1 MLKRQRSRFMAVVGA
16 CALSIGFA
24 LPAQATPG
32 GGGNSAG
39 DSLVNVQVGNVTLL
53 VPVAVAANLCD
64 INANVLANQV
74 RKGDTTCTATA
85 KSLASPGDGHGN
97 GHSGGNTAGDSLV
110 NVQVGNVTLLV
121 PVAVAANLCDINVNV
136 LANQVR
142 DGDTTCTATAEFLA
156 SPGSGNGQGGGN
168 AAGDSLVNVQIG
180 DVTVALPIAIAANV
194 CDINVN
200 VLANQVREGGATC
213 TASSSAKVKKD

>member
-1 MLKRQRSRFMAVVGA
+1 MLKRQIMAVVGA

-24 LPAQATPG
+24 APAQAAP
-32 GGGNSAG
+32 GGNSAG
-39 DSLVNVQVGNVTLL
+39 DSLVNVQVG
-53 VPVAVAANLCD
+53 D
-64 INANVLANQV
+64 
-74 RKGDTTCTATA
+74 
-85 KSLASPGDGHGN
+85 
-97 GHSGGNTAGDSLV
+97 
-110 NVQVGNVTLLV
+110 VTLLV

-142 DGDTTCTATAEFLA
+142 DGDTTCTATAESLA

-200 VLANQVREGGATC
+200 VLANQVRNGDTTC